1 MRKICAKKKPVFLKI
16 SYDRYL
22 NKINRAFKIKNSI
35 RYNHTLYSSNI
46 KHIIS
51 INKWKKNSDSIVLKM
66 PQIFS
71 LSERYEESM
80 VFLQNIFCVLI
91 NDTYNLTI
99 DYQDNQKID
108 LDASICM
115 DVLVRDFIHYNKI
128 ALKFDKS
135 IAQRRKIQ
143 AKNFKDLNES
153 CRKLLY
159 SVGIFKNLGITNMQF
174 KDVSPFE
181 LITGVRDSKN
191 TGAKNEIY
199 NTQIVDYIKQCLL
212 KVNRKLTSKVVT
224 QLCNVIGEALSNAE
238 EHSTTNRFYVIGYF
252 KINENNDEGVFNFVI
267 FNYGDTIHQK
277 FKLSTNQPIVD
288 RMKEL
293 SSKYTKWSL
302 FRSKIFEEENLWT
315 LYALQ
320 QGITSTSKYDWKKR
334 GNGYIN
340 LIDNFFK
347 LKGDGEKDNKS
358 KMILV
363 SGHTQILFDG
373 EYKTQEVVRGKDQE
387 IFKAMTFNNTG
398 NIEEKPDEE
407 YVKFVKSFFPGT
419 LLGAKIYITKNQT
432 QNI

>member
-1 MRKICAKKKPVFLKI
+1 
-16 SYDRYL
+16 
-22 NKINRAFKIKNSI
+22 
-35 RYNHTLYSSNI
+35 
-46 KHIIS
+46 
-51 INKWKKNSDSIVLKM
+51 
-66 PQIFS
+66 
-71 LSERYEESM
+71 
-80 VFLQNIFCVLI
+80 
-91 NDTYNLTI
+91 
-99 DYQDNQKID
+99 
-108 LDASICM
+108 
-115 DVLVRDFIHYNKI
+115 
-128 ALKFDKS
+128 
-135 IAQRRKIQ
+135 
-143 AKNFKDLNES
+143 
-153 CRKLLY
+153 
-159 SVGIFKNLGITNMQF
+159 MQF

-181 LITGVRDSKN
+181 LITGIRDSKN

-267 FNYGDTIHQK
+267 FNYGDTIYQK

-363 SGHTQILFDG
+363 KPASTLIVFIIIWIIKIA
-373 EYKTQEVVRGKDQE
+373 YC
-387 IFKAMTFNNTG
+387 IF
-398 NIEEKPDEE
+398 
-407 YVKFVKSFFPGT
+407 
-419 LLGAKIYITKNQT
+419 Q
-432 QNI
+432 